1 MHKLSVFLDTIIFE
15 KQNLPDFSI
24 EIFHTFPHIVQLVP
38 TLFSLSLTHC
48 SDHWDLMK
56 ALSGNKKIREQE
68 YIYIEKLLY
77 IQLENSPFKQIFAP
91 TGVIFLVSVDLENW
105 KETKKKRIPYL
116 WKKKKLSSDFS
127 LLLCLLPLP
136 FFCGALLCLLYLLL
150 QS

>member
-1 MHKLSVFLDTIIFE
+1 
-15 KQNLPDFSI
+15 
-24 EIFHTFPHIVQLVP
+24 
-38 TLFSLSLTHC
+38 
-48 SDHWDLMK
+48 MK

-116 WKKKKLSSDFS
+116 
-127 LLLCLLPLP
+127 
-136 FFCGALLCLLYLLL
+136 
-150 QS
+150 